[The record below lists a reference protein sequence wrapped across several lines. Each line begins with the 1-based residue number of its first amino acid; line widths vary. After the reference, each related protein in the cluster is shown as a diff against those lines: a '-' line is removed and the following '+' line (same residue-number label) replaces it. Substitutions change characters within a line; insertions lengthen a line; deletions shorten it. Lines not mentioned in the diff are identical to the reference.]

1 MTLHFEWF
9 GFDDAARM
17 ALAHGLRKEVFVDEQ
32 GFSLEADRDEQDKNA
47 LHVLGLDE
55 TGAARCTA
63 RVFADAPGV
72 WHAGRIA
79 VQRGLRGQGVGRLL
93 LAAVADKAR
102 AQGARTLELGAQYD
116 KQGFYEAVG
125 FAPYGEPYLDEGI
138 PRSYAYGAVKQN
150 GRRWLPAAGKGA
162 GEEACAPP
170 PGALRTAPWMV

>member
-32 GFSLEADRDEQDKNA
+32 GFSLD
-47 LHVLGLDE
+47 VLGLDE

-125 FAPYGEPYLDEGI
+125 FAPYGEPYLDEGY
-138 PRSYAYGAVKQN
+138 PHVPMRM
-150 GRRWLPAAGKGA
+150 
-162 GEEACAPP
+162 
-170 PGALRTAPWMV
+170 AL

>member
-1 MTLHFEWF
+1 MHKKHIRGTVDGVVILSYIVMTLFAVLCFFPFYYIFIVSISDPDKVRE
-9 GFDDAARM
+9 GAM
-17 ALAHGLRKEVFVDEQ
+17 ILYPQ

-125 FAPYGEPYLDEGI
+125 FAPYGEPYLDEGY
-138 PRSYAYGAVKQN
+138 PHVPMRM
-150 GRRWLPAAGKGA
+150 
-162 GEEACAPP
+162 
-170 PGALRTAPWMV
+170 AL

>member
-9 GFDDAARM
+9 GFGDAARM

-63 RVFADAPGV
+63 RVFADAPVV

-125 FAPYGEPYLDEGI
+125 FAPYGEPYLDEGY
-138 PRSYAYGAVKQN
+138 PHVPMRMT
-150 GRRWLPAAGKGA
+150 L
-162 GEEACAPP
+162 
-170 PGALRTAPWMV
+170 

>member
-32 GFSLEADRDEQDKNA
+32 GFSLEADRDEQDKNS

-79 VQRGLRGQGVGRLL
+79 VQRGLRGQGVGRLGAGGAHAGAGRTVRQAGL
-93 LAAVADKAR
+93 LR
-102 AQGARTLELGAQYD
+102 G
-116 KQGFYEAVG
+116 
-125 FAPYGEPYLDEGI
+125 
-138 PRSYAYGAVKQN
+138 
-150 GRRWLPAAGKGA
+150 RWL
-162 GEEACAPP
+162 CAV
-170 PGALRTAPWMV
+170 R

>member
-102 AQGARTLELGAQYD
+102 AQGARTLELGTSPSACFTARNSFMP
-116 KQGFYEAVG
+116 GPLRHSPVWAV
-125 FAPYGEPYLDEGI
+125 FAPYGM
-138 PRSYAYGAVKQN
+138 A
-150 GRRWLPAAGKGA
+150 
-162 GEEACAPP
+162 
-170 PGALRTAPWMV
+170 

>member
-1 MTLHFEWF
+1 MTLHFECF

-17 ALAHGLRKEVFVDEQ
+17 ALAYGLRKAVFVDEQ
-32 GFSLEADRDEQDKNA
+32 GLSLEADRDEQDKTA

-55 TGAARCTA
+55 TGAVRCTA
-63 RVFADAPGV
+63 RMFADAPGA

-79 VQRGLRGQGVGRLL
+79 VQRGLRGQGVGRQL

-125 FAPYGEPYLDEGI
+125 FAPYGEQYLDEGY
-138 PRSYAYGAVKQN
+138 PHVHMRM
-150 GRRWLPAAGKGA
+150 
-162 GEEACAPP
+162 
-170 PGALRTAPWMV
+170 AL

>member
-93 LAAVADKAR
+93 LAA
-102 AQGARTLELGAQYD
+102 QELGYRRIVLAGGVSGNSGLREYLQ
-116 KQGFYEAVG
+116 KQCDDRGYTLTV
-125 FAPYGEPYLDEGI
+125 PSPVYCTD
-138 PRSYAYGAVKQN
+138 N
-150 GRRWLPAAGKGA
+150 GNDLGKFF
-162 GEEACAPP
+162 
-170 PGALRTAPWMV
+170 T

>member
-9 GFDDAARM
+9 GFADAARM

-79 VQRGLRGQGVGRLL
+79 VQRGLRGQS
-93 LAAVADKAR
+93 A
-102 AQGARTLELGAQYD
+102 
-116 KQGFYEAVG
+116 
-125 FAPYGEPYLDEGI
+125 
-138 PRSYAYGAVKQN
+138 
-150 GRRWLPAAGKGA
+150 
-162 GEEACAPP
+162 
-170 PGALRTAPWMV
+170 

>member
-102 AQGARTLELGAQYD
+102 AQG
-116 KQGFYEAVG
+116 
-125 FAPYGEPYLDEGI
+125 
-138 PRSYAYGAVKQN
+138 
-150 GRRWLPAAGKGA
+150 RRWLPAAGKGA
-162 GEEACAPP
+162 GEEACAPAAGSFFAQGK
-170 PGALRTAPWMV
+170 GALSFFAAGVTFWEVRSSNRRDHKEKGRCKG

>member
-9 GFDDAARM
+9 GFADAARM

-63 RVFADAPGV
+63 
-72 WHAGRIA
+72 
-79 VQRGLRGQGVGRLL
+79 
-93 LAAVADKAR
+93 
-102 AQGARTLELGAQYD
+102 LELGAQYD

-125 FAPYGEPYLDEGI
+125 FAPYGEPYLDEGY
-138 PRSYAYGAVKQN
+138 PHVPMRM
-150 GRRWLPAAGKGA
+150 
-162 GEEACAPP
+162 
-170 PGALRTAPWMV
+170 AL

>member
-79 VQRGLRGQGVGRLL
+79 VQR
-93 LAAVADKAR
+93 AAVADKAR

-125 FAPYGEPYLDEGI
+125 FAPYGEPYLDEGY
-138 PRSYAYGAVKQN
+138 PHVPMRM
-150 GRRWLPAAGKGA
+150 
-162 GEEACAPP
+162 
-170 PGALRTAPWMV
+170 AL

>member
-9 GFDDAARM
+9 GFADAARM

-93 LAAVADKAR
+93 LADTGETYVPYVNLHCVVLAGWDGDTCTIADPL
-102 AQGARTLELGAQYD
+102 Q
-116 KQGFYEAVG
+116 
-125 FAPYGEPYLDEGI
+125 
-138 PRSYAYGAVKQN
+138 
-150 GRRWLPAAGKGA
+150 GRRRVDAAAFLQCFRQMGSRA
-162 GEEACAPP
+162 
-170 PGALRTAPWMV
+170 VVVH